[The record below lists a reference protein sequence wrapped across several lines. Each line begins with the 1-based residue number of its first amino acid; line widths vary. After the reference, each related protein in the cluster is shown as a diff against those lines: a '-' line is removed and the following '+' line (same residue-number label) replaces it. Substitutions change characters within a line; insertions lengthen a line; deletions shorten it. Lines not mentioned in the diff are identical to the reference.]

1 MQFEWDEAKDL
12 TNQHKHGINFELAS
26 LVFFD
31 PLRIERY
38 GGRENYG
45 EDRWITIGLIEP
57 ALLYV
62 VYTLRGDDDEIIRLI
77 SARKANAQERRSYY
91 QAQT

>member
-1 MQFEWDEAKDL
+1 MQFEWDDAKDAS
-12 TNQHKHGINFELAS
+12 NQRKHGINFDLAS

-38 GGRENYG
+38 DGREQYN
-45 EDRWITIGLIEP
+45 EDRWITIGLVNP

-62 VYTLRGDDDEIIRLI
+62 VYTLRGQDDEIIRLI
-77 SARKANAQERRSYY
+77 SARKANESETRAYH
-91 QAQT
+91 QANH

>member
-12 TNQHKHGINFELAS
+12 SNQHKHGINFELAS

-31 PLRIERY
+31 PLRIERHD
-38 GGRENYG
+38 GRENYE
-45 EDRWITIGLIEP
+45 EDRWITIGLVEP

-62 VYTLRGDDDEIIRLI
+62 VYTLRGDDDEIVRLI
-77 SARKANAQERRSYY
+77 SARKANAQERSRYY
-91 QAQT
+91 QAQY